1 VAISNARIKSLEGG
15 VVTLEC
21 RDGGDGR
28 VRECRMAAAEFMRR
42 PLVHVLPKGLCKMRR
57 HGIPASRG
65 KRERMALCRRLA
77 STPEPAPAPDAAT
90 LLRRM
95 LGRDPAVCPK
105 RGKTLLPM
113 VRMLG
118 PMLC

>member
-1 VAISNARIKSLEGG
+1 
-15 VVTLEC
+15 
-21 RDGGDGR
+21 
-28 VRECRMAAAEFMRR
+28 
-42 PLVHVLPKGLCKMRR
+42 
-57 HGIPASRG
+57 
-65 KRERMALCRRLA
+65 MALCRRLT

-95 LGRDPAVCPK
+95 LGRGPTVCPK
-105 RGKTLLPM
+105 CGKTLLPM